1 MKILKITLLLFSLI
15 GLATSVTFKT
25 KTKSRKM
32 QVAEEVLNSLKF
44 FNNKYSNLHGSQL
57 IKNYINF
64 FK

>member
-32 QVAEEVLNSLKF
+32 QVAEEVLNSLKD